1 MISKASDI
9 EQKRA
14 IEKTCCLRI
23 PCLKTKAFCEPIAI
37 INESPRK
44 KPVKNE
50 ENIRLNY
57 YIKALL
63 ELFPLNGRGWFSR
76 YVIDHSG
83 NSANFV
89 HDTI

>member
-1 MISKASDI
+1 MPRIISKASDI

-14 IEKTCCLRI
+14 TEKTCCLRM
-23 PCLKTKAFCEPIAI
+23 PCLNTKAFCAPIAT

-44 KPVKNE
+44 KPVKNA

-63 ELFPLNGRGWFSR
+63 
-76 YVIDHSG
+76 
-83 NSANFV
+83 
-89 HDTI
+89 